1 MAVNLHERDIRVE
14 AERNGIVK
22 GIAQGAHDA
31 SVQNARNALA
41 MNLSPEQVAQI
52 TGLSLDEVLALQKK
66 KNA

>member
-1 MAVNLHERDIRVE
+1 MNLHDRDIMRVAKRE
-14 AERNGIVK
+14 

-52 TGLSLDEVLALQKK
+52 TGLSLDEVLALQKE